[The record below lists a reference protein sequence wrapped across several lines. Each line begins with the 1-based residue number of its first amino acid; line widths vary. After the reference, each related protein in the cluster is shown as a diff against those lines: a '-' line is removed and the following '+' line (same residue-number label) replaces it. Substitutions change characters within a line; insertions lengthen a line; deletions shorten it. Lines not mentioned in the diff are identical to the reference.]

1 VRTEA
6 NGRAGR
12 GRPADPGIERRVLA
26 AALTVYGEVGW
37 AGFTLDRVARRA
49 PVGKAALYRRWPTK
63 EDLLLAALEHL
74 AEPPGDE
81 ADPTDLRGCLIGM
94 TEQVIDMFV
103 GPKALVLPRVLI
115 EASQYPPRFDDM
127 VQNIVRARFGTVRT
141 VIQAAADRGEL
152 PARTPPDLII
162 DAIMGR
168 VISLI
173 VLTPGARR
181 ATINAERDRYAAS
194 ITDFV
199 LRAIAGLARDPV
211 IPARSGGG
219 LAEVHQL
226 PQRRCGDGLG
236 DRVAADALDGDL
248 AGEAHVRTRRS
259 GPGRAWG
266 P

>member
-6 NGRAGR
+6 NGPAGR

-199 LRAIAGLARDPV
+199 LRAIAGL
-211 IPARSGGG
+211 GGG
-219 LAEVHQL
+219 LAEVHQF
-226 PQRRCGDGLG
+226 PQRRRGDGLG
-236 DRVAADALDGDL
+236 DRVAAGALDGDL
-248 AGEAHVRTRRS
+248 AGEAHVRAVERRTGARHPARS
-259 GPGRAWG
+259 E
-266 P
+266 